1 MRGIASIHH
10 LGKSLLPKMAP
21 SSSSEKIIPVHA
33 GVVIKEKEP
42 SIGLHDDSDMER
54 KAPQQTCYAA

>member
-1 MRGIASIHH
+1 MRGITSIHH

-42 SIGLHDDSDMER
+42 SIGLHDHSDMER
-54 KAPQQTCYAA
+54 

>member
-1 MRGIASIHH
+1 MRGITSIHH
-10 LGKSLLPKMAP
+10 LGKSLLPEMAP
-21 SSSSEKIIPVHA
+21 SSSSEKLYQFMR
-33 GVVIKEKEP
+33 IKEKEP

>member
-10 LGKSLLPKMAP
+10 LGIKAFFLRWLLQAQVKKLYQFMR
-21 SSSSEKIIPVHA
+21 
-33 GVVIKEKEP
+33 IKEKEP

-54 KAPQQTCYAA
+54 